1 MNQDQRNAWS
11 VPAPPPK
18 STETMATSDSYFNVS
33 ARGRGLN
40 LGLRI
45 AVLVLD
51 FVTIVSLLV
60 SIGLYHKWIPSITYP
75 TTALKPAKHTDWTDP
90 VVLAA
95 VLLSFIWTTFITVRP
110 AWTSKMLHLGYYIA
124 FEFTCLASLLA
135 CTIPA
140 FKLRDSVF
148 ENIVAI
154 SNTCDQGTET
164 LMSGQNV
171 PWVCMPHINTLRKLQ
186 TASYSLA
193 CIIA

>member
-1 MNQDQRNAWS
+1 
-11 VPAPPPK
+11 
-18 STETMATSDSYFNVS
+18 MATSDSNSNLS
-33 ARGRGLN
+33 ARGRRLN

-51 FVTIVSLLV
+51 LVTIVNLLV
-60 SIGLYHKWIPSITYP
+60 SIGLYHKWVPNITYP

-110 AWTSKMLHLGYYIA
+110 AWTSKVLHLGYYIVI
-124 FEFTCLASLLA
+124 EFTCLASLLA

-140 FKLRDSVF
+140 FQLRDSAF

-154 SNTCDQGTET
+154 SNTCDQGTEASI
-164 LMSGQNV
+164 SGQNV

-186 TASYSLA
+186 IASYSVA

>member
-11 VPAPPPK
+11 APAPLPK
-18 STETMATSDSYFNVS
+18 STQTMATSDSVSYVS

-60 SIGLYHKWIPSITYP
+60 SIGLYHKWIPRTSYP
-75 TTALKPAKHTDWTDP
+75 TTALKPAKHTDWTDS

-95 VLLSFIWTTFITVRP
+95 VLLSLIWTSFITMRP
-110 AWTSKMLHLGYYIA
+110 AWTSKVLHLGYYIA
-124 FEFTCLASLLA
+124 TEFTCLASLLA

-140 FKLRDSVF
+140 FKMRESVF

-164 LMSGQNV
+164 LMNGQKV

-186 TASYSLA
+186 IATYSVA
-193 CIIA
+193 CVIV

>member
-1 MNQDQRNAWS
+1 MNQDQKNAWS
-11 VPAPPPK
+11 VPAPLPK
-18 STETMATSDSYFNVS
+18 STTTMATNDSHSNLS
-33 ARGRGLN
+33 ARGCRLN

-51 FVTIVSLLV
+51 FITIVSLLV
-60 SIGLYHKWIPSITYP
+60 SIGLYHTWIPRISYP

-95 VLLSFIWTTFITVRP
+95 VLLSFIWTSFITMRP
-110 AWTSKMLHLGYYIA
+110 AWTSKVLHQGFYIVI
-124 FEFTCLASLLA
+124 EFTCLASLLA
-135 CTIPA
+135 CTISA
-140 FKLRDSVF
+140 FRWRDSVF

-164 LMSGQNV
+164 LMTGQHV
-171 PWVCMPHINTLRKLQ
+171 PWVCMPHINTLKRLQ
-186 TASYSLA
+186 IAGYSVA